1 LEDARAAFSANTCS
15 GCHGA
20 ETGTSLKQVLRR
32 LPGTASDLSP
42 FLKGVTLTDMCGISR
57 TYSELERRRVDLCQL
72 LSSTCTQI
80 NAEPR
85 VTFAH

>member
-1 LEDARAAFSANTCS
+1 LDKSAERS
-15 GCHGA
+15 GTACWRCQA
-20 ETGTSLKQVLRR
+20 ILPR
-32 LPGTASDLSP
+32 LPGAASDLSP

-57 TYSELERRRVDLCQL
+57 TYSEFERRRVDLCQL

-85 VTFAH
+85 VTFTR